1 MNRIPNF
8 QLFHSYLTK
17 ITLKNEIVYVI
28 QQNNDTRVIQKA
40 YETETSQALLS
51 TVLYPSVKKKTRDR
65 GVSKQVLEPGA
76 IENIVL

>member
-8 QLFHSYLTK
+8 QLLHPYLTK

-28 QQNNDTRVIQKA
+28 QQNNDTRVIQKS

-51 TVLYPSVKKKTRDR
+51 VLYPSVKKKIRGR